1 MKTKLFKL
9 LTFFSA
15 GVISFLNAQPQRD
28 ATVTDRP
35 TQPPSSVTNNS
46 GDQNTN
52 IESSDSGAQRPIFL
66 KTENITAFGGLDSR
80 YLYRNNPLSSSESLS
95 FIETAMWINTA
106 YLGASFEPIEIDDAV
121 ITPYTGISYTS
132 TEYLVSGLD
141 ALAFYSTS
149 AYALLMTQHSSGWM
163 LRCGISYA
171 MDKSE
176 STEEETYAEFY
187 PNIGAMKIYTI
198 SDSTIGIFDISG
210 GYHISQSDPNPFGP
224 GTSRSELDNL
234 DLTLSYGHR
243 IMYDNLVISPRY
255 GISYKNY
262 TKGATSINNGREE
275 FIHSA
280 TLNFDYAISENF
292 NVTLFGSYSQ
302 RQSSGGQLQD
312 AGIIDY
318 DFYSTDAGISLGLNT
333 TF

>member
-1 MKTKLFKL
+1 
-9 LTFFSA
+9 
-15 GVISFLNAQPQRD
+15 
-28 ATVTDRP
+28 
-35 TQPPSSVTNNS
+35 
-46 GDQNTN
+46 
-52 IESSDSGAQRPIFL
+52 
-66 KTENITAFGGLDSR
+66 
-80 YLYRNNPLSSSESLS
+80 
-95 FIETAMWINTA
+95 MWINTA

-141 ALAFYSTS
+141 ALALYSTS

-224 GTSRSELDNL
+224 GTS
-234 DLTLSYGHR
+234 
-243 IMYDNLVISPRY
+243 P
-255 GISYKNY
+255 
-262 TKGATSINNGREE
+262 
-275 FIHSA
+275 
-280 TLNFDYAISENF
+280 LNW
-292 NVTLFGSYSQ
+292 
-302 RQSSGGQLQD
+302 
-312 AGIIDY
+312 
-318 DFYSTDAGISLGLNT
+318 T
-333 TF
+333 T